1 MPQVQLPM
9 FPAGVTHITPEL
21 GFERRDGRVTYF
33 VGTMPVFHHDEEDL
47 RTFRMITSQFVVS
60 GHARQVDIVRA
71 FGIPAIS
78 VKRAVQRYREEGPG
92 GFYKPR
98 RPRGPKVL
106 TPDVIEQLE
115 ELLFEGVPKAEAAC
129 QLGLKPDTVRKA
141 ILDGR
146 VRGKKNQ
153 AKPSPATRGR

>member
-9 FPAGVTHITPEL
+9 FPAGVTVITSEL

-33 VGTMPVFHHDEEDL
+33 VGTMPVFHHDEDDL

-71 FGIPAIS
+71 FGVPAIS
-78 VKRAVQRYREEGPG
+78 VKRAVRRYREEGAA

-106 TPDVIEQLE
+106 TPDVVERLE
-115 ELLFEGVPKAEAAC
+115 ELLFEGVSKAEAAR

-141 ILDGR
+141 MLDGR
-146 VRGKKNQ
+146 VRKKKGSS
-153 AKPSPATRGR
+153 ALSVGG